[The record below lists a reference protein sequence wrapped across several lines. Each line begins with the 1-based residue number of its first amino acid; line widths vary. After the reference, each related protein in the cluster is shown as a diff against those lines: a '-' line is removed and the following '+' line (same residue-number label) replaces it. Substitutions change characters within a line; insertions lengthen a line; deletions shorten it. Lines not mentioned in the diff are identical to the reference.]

1 MKRKMI
7 LVALFLLTVIMMCI
21 GSVGAYMR
29 KQTEVVENVFVPAK
43 VSCVVNETFQDNKK
57 TNITITNTG
66 TIKAYLR
73 LRLVTYWV
81 DSNGNI
87 LFETSPTISVALDKN
102 FWVQSGDTY
111 YYKEP
116 VGPGESTE
124 KLLENGK
131 FIQLVDDDD
140 NGKRQVVEVFAEAI
154 QSKPTEAVTGVWPVV
169 LDSDDMIKALQ

>member
-87 LFETSPTISVALDKN
+87 LFESSPIISVDLNGND
-102 FWVQSGDTY
+102 WIQSGDTY

-116 VGPGESTE
+116 VAPGEST
-124 KLLENGK
+124 KNLLKSG
-131 FIQLVDDDD
+131 IQLVGDGD

-154 QSKPTEAVTGVWPVV
+154 QSKPSEAVKSAWPVS
-169 LDSDDMIKALQ
+169 LDSNGNIIALQ